1 MITSSPSTFSASS
14 GSRAASESRAEVVW
28 AKERISIQWPSNMM
42 TTNSA
47 SSHQNSNSESSSCRL
62 APSDAMKAT
71 LIARLMSSII
81 PGLRARTSEIPP
93 VRKGEPPQRYMT
105 VPSKG
110 ETHNT
115 QAASGN

>member
-1 MITSSPSTFSASS
+1 
-14 GSRAASESRAEVVW
+14 
-28 AKERISIQWPSNMM
+28 
-42 TTNSA
+42 
-47 SSHQNSNSESSSCRL
+47 
-62 APSDAMKAT
+62 MKAT